1 MALSAAGLYDRAR
14 TLLPEILKF
23 GIVGGIGSVVDLGGT
38 AVLHSEYHVGPLVSK
53 AVAVT
58 LATVV
63 TYLGSRFWTF
73 KARENQS
80 ARREAVLFI
89 VLKVVGLLIAEAVI
103 GFVTYVLGLHGKI
116 EFNAASVL
124 GTGLGTIFR
133 FYAYR
138 KWVFLAPPEAA
149 WQAGLPN
156 GPAFPDYPPWEFDQA
171 FLPHERPATVLAA
184 PVAAAAPV
192 WNQPVPAAAWNQPAR
207 AAAWQA
213 EPVSAAWRE
222 RPSGWDAAPPHG
234 PAPARGWEPADHSQR
249 RTEPIIPNGRVAA
262 PHRTVLPM
270 AGQDGRRQ
278 GSTGPMAAGPVAP
291 PTAPRP
297 VAPPTA
303 PRPSAGRHRKH

>member
-1 MALSAAGLYDRAR
+1 M
-14 TLLPEILKF
+14 LPEMLKF

-73 KARENQS
+73 KERENHS

-89 VLKVVGLLIAEAVI
+89 VLNVVGLLIAEAVI
-103 GFVTYVLGLHGKI
+103 GFVTYVMGLHGKL

-138 KWVFLAPPEAA
+138 KWVFLAPAEAETA
-149 WQAGLPN
+149 WRSNA
-156 GPAFPDYPPWEFDQA
+156 PAFPDYAPWEIDPS
-171 FLPHERPATVLAA
+171 FLPPERRASLVSAPVTATAPVWERPA
-184 PVAAAAPV
+184 
-192 WNQPVPAAAWNQPAR
+192 PAAAWHQPAPR
-207 AAAWQA
+207 AAAWHEA
-213 EPVSAAWRE
+213 PVSARRQA
-222 RPSGWDAAPPHG
+222 PPAWDAAPTR
-234 PAPARGWEPADHSQR
+234 AWEPIEDAQR
-249 RTEPIIPNGRVAA
+249 RTDNAILPNGRLAA
-262 PHRTVLPM
+262 PHRTAPSG

-278 GSTGPMAAGPVAP
+278 GSTGPMTAGPM
-291 PTAPRP
+291 
-297 VAPPTA
+297 APPTA
-303 PRPSAGRHRKH
+303 PRPSAGRHRKP

>member
-1 MALSAAGLYDRAR
+1 MALTAAGLYTRAR
-14 TLLPEILKF
+14 TMLPEVLKF

-73 KARENQS
+73 KERENQP

-89 VLKVVGLLIAEAVI
+89 VLNVVGLLIAEAVI

-138 KWVFLAPPEAA
+138 KWVFLAPPQAA
-149 WQAGLPN
+149 PARLSN
-156 GPAFPDYPPWEFDQA
+156 APAFPDYPPWELDPA
-171 FLPHERPATVLAA
+171 FLPPRPATMVAA
-184 PVAAAAPV
+184 PVAAAAPAWNQPNAPV
-192 WNQPVPAAAWNQPAR
+192 WNQPAPAPAWNQPAR
-207 AAAWQA
+207 AAAWNA
-213 EPVSAAWRE
+213 EPVSARRE
-222 RPSGWDAAPPHG
+222 TPSAWDAAP
-234 PAPARGWEPADHSQR
+234 ARAWETAEHPQR
-249 RTEPIIPNGRVAA
+249 RTDNAIIPNGRVAS
-262 PHRTVLPM
+262 PHRTQLPG
-270 AGQDGRRQ
+270 AAQDVRRQ

-297 VAPPTA
+297 
-303 PRPSAGRHRKH
+303 SAGRHRKP

>member
-1 MALSAAGLYDRAR
+1 MAFSAAGLYDRAR
-14 TLLPEILKF
+14 TMLPEILKF

-58 LATVV
+58 LATMV

-89 VLKVVGLLIAEAVI
+89 VLNVVGLLIAEAVI

-138 KWVFLAPPEAA
+138 RWVFLAPPAAA
-149 WQAGLPN
+149 WQAGLSS
-156 GPAFPDYPPWEFDQA
+156 GPAFPDYPPWELDPA
-171 FLPHERPATVLAA
+171 FLPSERPAGLLAA
-184 PVAAAAPV
+184 PVAAAAP
-192 WNQPVPAAAWNQPAR
+192 AWNQPAR
-207 AAAWQA
+207 AAAAWQG
-213 EPVSAAWRE
+213 EPATAGWRE
-222 RPSGWDAAPPHG
+222 RPSGWDAAP
-234 PAPARGWEPADHSQR
+234 ARGWEPADHPQR

-262 PHRTVLPM
+262 PHRTVLPG

-297 VAPPTA
+297 
-303 PRPSAGRHRKH
+303 SAGRHRKH

>member
-1 MALSAAGLYDRAR
+1 MALSAAGLYSRAR
-14 TLLPEILKF
+14 TMLPELLKF

-58 LATVV
+58 AATVV

-73 KARENQS
+73 KERENQP

-89 VLKVVGLLIAEAVI
+89 VLNVVGLLIAEAVI
-103 GFVTYVLGLHGKI
+103 GFVTYVMGLHGKI

-138 KWVFLAPPEAA
+138 KWVFLAPPQYAEPAR
-149 WQAGLPN
+149 LSH
-156 GPAFPDYPPWEFDQA
+156 GPAFPDYPPWEFDPS
-171 FLPHERPATVLAA
+171 FLPPERPASLVSA
-184 PVAAAAPV
+184 PVAAAAPA
-192 WNQPVPAAAWNQPAR
+192 WNQPAPAAAWNQPAR
-207 AAAWQA
+207 AAAWRE
-213 EPVSAAWRE
+213 EPVSDWRGE
-222 RPSGWDAAPPHG
+222 APSAWDAAARAWD
-234 PAPARGWEPADHSQR
+234 PAEHAQR
-249 RTEPIIPNGRVAA
+249 RTDNAIIPNGRVAA
-262 PHRTVLPM
+262 APHRTALPGT
-270 AGQDGRRQ
+270 GQDGRRQ

-297 VAPPTA
+297 
-303 PRPSAGRHRKH
+303 SAGRHRKP

>member
-14 TLLPEILKF
+14 TMLPEVLKF

-73 KARENQS
+73 KERENQS

-89 VLKVVGLLIAEAVI
+89 VLNVVGLLIAEAVI

-138 KWVFLAPPEAA
+138 KWVFLAPPETA
-149 WQAGLPN
+149 WQAGLSTAPR
-156 GPAFPDYPPWEFDQA
+156 FPDYPPWEFDPA
-171 FLPHERPATVLAA
+171 FLPPERPASVLAA
-184 PVAAAAPV
+184 PVAAAAP
-192 WNQPVPAAAWNQPAR
+192 AWNQPAR
-207 AAAWQA
+207 AAAAWQG
-213 EPVSAAWRE
+213 EPVAAAWRE
-222 RPSGWDAAPPHG
+222 RPAAWDAAS
-234 PAPARGWEPADHSQR
+234 ARGWEPADHSQR

-262 PHRTVLPM
+262 PHRTVLPA

-278 GSTGPMAAGPVAP
+278 GSTSPMAAG
-291 PTAPRP
+291 P

-303 PRPSAGRHRKH
+303 PRPSAGRHRKP

>member
-1 MALSAAGLYDRAR
+1 MALTAAGLYTRAR
-14 TLLPEILKF
+14 TMLPEVLKF

-80 ARREAVLFI
+80 TRREAMLFI
-89 VLKVVGLLIAEAVI
+89 VLNVVGLLIAEAVI
-103 GFVTYVLGLHGKI
+103 GFVTYVMGLHGKI
-116 EFNAASVL
+116 EFNAASLL

-138 KWVFLAPPEAA
+138 KWVFLAPPQAA
-149 WQAGLPN
+149 VAAGRSN
-156 GPAFPDYPPWEFDQA
+156 APAFPDYPPWELDPA
-171 FLPHERPATVLAA
+171 FLPPERPASLVSA
-184 PVAAAAPV
+184 PVAAAAPA
-192 WNQPVPAAAWNQPAR
+192 WNQSAPVAAWNHQPAR
-207 AAAWQA
+207 AATWHE
-213 EPVSAAWRE
+213 EPVSGAWRE
-222 RPSGWDAAPPHG
+222 APSAWDAV
-234 PAPARGWEPADHSQR
+234 PARGWESAEHPQR
-249 RTEPIIPNGRVAA
+249 RADNAIIPNGRVAS
-262 PHRTVLPM
+262 PHRTALPGV
-270 AGQDGRRQ
+270 GQDGRRQ

-297 VAPPTA
+297 
-303 PRPSAGRHRKH
+303 SAGRHRKP